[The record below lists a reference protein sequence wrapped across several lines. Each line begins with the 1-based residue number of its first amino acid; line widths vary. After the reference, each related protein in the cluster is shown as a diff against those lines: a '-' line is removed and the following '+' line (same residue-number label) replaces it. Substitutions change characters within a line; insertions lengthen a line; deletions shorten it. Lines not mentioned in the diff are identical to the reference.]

1 MGRIS
6 AKGAQRCL
14 AAFGCIRYTAN
25 MNEYTVS
32 LDWDEEA
39 AKWCALND
47 DIPIVLED
55 ASLDTLIYRVKL
67 ATPELLELNGKPHA
81 DIHLLF
87 FVISS
92 KYSGHSG
99 VLKTF

>member
-1 MGRIS
+1 
-6 AKGAQRCL
+6 
-14 AAFGCIRYTAN
+14 

-39 AKWCALND
+39 ARWYALND
-47 DIPIVLED
+47 DIPITLED

-81 DIHLLF
+81 DIP
-87 FVISS
+87 ICSS
-92 KYSGHSG
+92 EWK
-99 VLKTF
+99 LKRSQLN